1 MRLLFQNIACL
12 LILLLSLPVWSQAT
26 QITDYQ
32 RWIQDMKQNPR
43 GPFSNIRWF
52 CNDGTVLPPKAYACV
67 KHGGGSQ
74 HGKLNEHARI
84 LRSEGYWIANLL
96 AAIDVEKAITESNFL
111 DHYNQILIE
120 KFLINS
126 DNGWILHKALF
137 YRGAIQEE
145 DERDNGRKLLI
156 TLAAQPEWIGLRYPA
171 LRIGVNLIPHG
182 KDNASVQKVRQMA
195 ASLSEQD
202 SRFKYMRVK
211 IHGTPDAGDAQRVK
225 DYAKN
230 ISNAQDKAK
239 YLTLAEEIDRVY
251 QAIPLPE
258 LLEENAKVFTGG
270 PWLQKLLRHAATAYQ
285 AQDTPDKHFAVTA
298 KLQADLRDA
307 LPKIRSAEARL
318 RVLDLSLAVETAHFN
333 AGTQLRTEEQQASR
347 KVRIKRL
354 HNAFLA
360 AYGTGLINHRSLEEL
375 QFSLAILDQDAIS
388 LDTYIKELK
397 YLSRAP
403 GWSSQGLRFQFYQ
416 SMNKLAEIEPLA
428 LLFIQDQLRG
438 SLMLFASQTLD
449 SLTRDANKLAGVT
462 HKLFGKQIG
471 VGFHAL
477 NPGLARGKLYA
488 KPDITQIEKFDPQG
502 IYVLPETISDLPPIT
517 GIITAGEGNPL
528 SHVQLLARNLGIP
541 NVTVN
546 EDLLPQL
553 EKHNGETIIMAVSPT
568 GLVEL
573 DSDTTKWRDFFAEK
587 KQQDNVVIRP
597 DLKKLDL
604 TVRDFINLDELRASD
619 SGRIVG
625 PKAAKLGELRH
636 HYPEKV
642 AQGVAIP
649 FSIFRDVVLDKPYK
663 NTQQTVFKWMLGRYA
678 TIHSLNGDTEQK
690 KLASESFRQEIYDII
705 IHAELGDKYRHELRT
720 ALQKAFGDANTGV
733 FIRSD
738 TNVEDL
744 PGFTGA
750 GLNLTLFNVIG
761 FDNII
766 KGISSVW
773 ASPFTARAFAWR
785 QSLMEHPEHV
795 YPAVLLLQSVANE
808 KSGVLVTED
817 LDTGDTSILSVAVNE
832 GVGGAVDGQSAE
844 SLRINTLDGS
854 VRMLAPATA
863 PLRNVPSAKGGM
875 QKLPVSGS
883 ESVLKPDEIKQL
895 IQFAKEL
902 PDKFPAIVND
912 KGSPAAADV
921 EFGFLKGNLQLFQ
934 LRPFL
939 QSGKAQGSKYLMNMG
954 KALQGKMNQQVDMN
968 GVPQS

>member
-1 MRLLFQNIACL
+1 MRFSLQSF
-12 LILLLSLPVWSQAT
+12 LLLSLILITAPVGSNPVPEN
-26 QITDYQ
+26 DYQ
-32 RWIQDMKQNPR
+32 RWIQEMEQSPR
-43 GPFSNIRWF
+43 GPFSNIRWY
-52 CNDGTVLPPKAYACV
+52 CNDGTVLPPKEYACV
-67 KHGGGSQ
+67 EHGGGIQ
-74 HGKLNEHARI
+74 HGQLNEHARI
-84 LRSEGYWIANLL
+84 LRSKGYWIANVL
-96 AAIDVEKAITESNFL
+96 AAIDVEKAIPASNFL

-126 DNGWILHKALF
+126 DNGWIMRKALF

-156 TLAAQPEWIGLRYPA
+156 ALAAQSEWIGLRYPA
-171 LRIGVNLIPHG
+171 LRIGANLIPHG

-195 ASLSEQD
+195 ASQAD
-202 SRFKYMRVK
+202 DDPGFKSMRVK
-211 IHGTPDAGDAQRVK
+211 IHGSPDVGDAKLVRE
-225 DYAKN
+225 YAEK
-230 ISNAQDKAK
+230 ISDSQKKEKFLALAK
-239 YLTLAEEIDRVY
+239 EIDLVY
-251 QAIPLPE
+251 QAVPLPE

-270 PWLQKLLRHAATAYQ
+270 PWLQKLLRDAATAYQ
-285 AQDTPDKHFAVTA
+285 AEDTPDNHYAVTA
-298 KLQADLRDA
+298 RLLADLRDA
-307 LPKIRSAEARL
+307 LPKIRNTEARL
-318 RVLDLSLAVETAHFN
+318 RVLDLSLAVETALFN
-333 AGTQLRTEEQQASR
+333 ASTQMRTLMQQASR
-347 KVRIKRL
+347 KQRIAQL

-375 QFSLAILDQDAIS
+375 QSSLARLDKDTIS
-388 LDTYIKELK
+388 LETYIKELN

-416 SMNKLAEIEPLA
+416 SMSKLAEIEPLA

-438 SLMLFASQTLD
+438 SPMLFASHTLD

-477 NPGLARGKLYA
+477 NPGLARGRLYA
-488 KPDITQIEKFDPQG
+488 RPDLAQHEQFDPQG
-502 IYVLPETISDLPPIT
+502 IYVLPETISELPPIA

-541 NVTVN
+541 NITVN

-553 EKHNGETIIMAVSPT
+553 EKHDGETIIMAVSPT

-573 DSDTTKWRDFFAEK
+573 DSDTQQWRDFFGAK
-587 KQQDNVVIRP
+587 KQQNNVVIRP
-597 DLKKLDL
+597 DLEKLDL
-604 TVRDFINLDELRASD
+604 TVRDFVSLDTLRAGD
-619 SGRIVG
+619 SGRTVG
-625 PKAAKLGELRH
+625 PKAAKLGELHH
-636 HYPEKV
+636 HYPDKV
-642 AQGVAIP
+642 AKGVGIP
-649 FSIFRDVVLDKPYK
+649 FGIFREVVLDKPYK
-663 NTQQTVFKWMLGRYA
+663 NSRQTVFEWMLDRYA
-678 TIHSLNGDTEQK
+678 YLRSLPVDSKLRKQDTE
-690 KLASESFRQEIYDII
+690 AFRQEIYDII
-705 IHAELGDKYRHELRT
+705 MTADLGEKYRHELRV
-720 ALQKAFGDANTGV
+720 ALENAFGDINTGV

-750 GLNLTLFNVIG
+750 GLNLTLFNVVG

-766 KGISSVW
+766 KGINAVW

-785 QSLMEHPEHV
+785 QSLMENPEHV
-795 YPAVLLLQSVANE
+795 YPAILILKSVANE
-808 KSGVLVTED
+808 KSGVMVTED
-817 LDTGDTSILSVAVNE
+817 LETGDASILSVAVNE

-844 SLRINTLDGS
+844 SLHINMQDGS

-863 PLRNVPSAKGGM
+863 PLRNVPDTRGGM
-875 QKLPVSGS
+875 LKLPVSGS

-902 PDKFPAIVND
+902 PSKFPAIIDDQGN
-912 KGSPAAADV
+912 PAPADV
-921 EFGFLKGNLQLFQ
+921 EFGFLNGELQLFQ

-939 QSGKAQGSKYLMNMG
+939 QSGKAQGSNYLMNMD
-954 KALQGKMNQQVDMN
+954 KALQGKMNQQVNMN

>member
-1 MRLLFQNIACL
+1 MRLSFTSAA
-12 LILLLSLPVWSQAT
+12 LILIFISPTSWSDSTKVA
-26 QITDYQ
+26 DYQ
-32 RWIQDMKQNPR
+32 RWIQEMKETPR
-43 GPFSNIRWF
+43 GPFSKVLWF
-52 CNDGTVLPPKAYACV
+52 CSDGTILPPKAYACA
-67 KHGGGSQ
+67 KHGGGKQ
-74 HGKLNEHARI
+74 HGQLNEHARI
-84 LRSEGYWIANLL
+84 LRSNGYWIANVL
-96 AAIDVEKAITESNFL
+96 AAIDVEKDIAADNFL
-111 DHYNQILIE
+111 DRYNQMLIE
-120 KFLINS
+120 KFLITA
-126 DNGWILHKALF
+126 DNGWIMRKALF

-156 TLAAQPEWIGLRYPA
+156 ALVAQPEWIGLRYPA
-171 LRIGVNLIPHG
+171 LRIGANLIPHG
-182 KDNASVQKVRQMA
+182 KDTASVQKVRQMA
-195 ASLSEQD
+195 ASLAD
-202 SRFKYMRVK
+202 ADPGFKNMRVK
-211 IHGTPDAGDAQRVK
+211 IHGSPDAGDAQLVRA
-225 DYAKN
+225 YADK
-230 ISNAQDKAK
+230 ISDPQSKEK
-239 YLTLAEEIDRVY
+239 YLALAAEIDRVY
-251 QAIPLPE
+251 QAPPLPII
-258 LLEENAKVFTGG
+258 LEENAKVFSGG
-270 PWLQKLLRHAATAYQ
+270 PWLQKLLRDAAAAYQ
-285 AQDTPDKHFAVTA
+285 AKDSPDNHYAVTA
-298 KLQADLRDA
+298 KLLANLRDA
-307 LPKIRSAEARL
+307 LPKIHSAEARL
-318 RVLDLSLAVETAHFN
+318 RVLDLSLAVETANFN
-333 AGTQLRTEEQQASR
+333 ASTQLRAISQQAIR
-347 KVRIKRL
+347 KQRLSRL

-360 AYGTGLINHRSLEEL
+360 AYGTGLINQRSLKEL
-375 QFSLAILDQDAIS
+375 QYSLALLNKDTIS
-388 LDTYIKELK
+388 LDTYSKELK
-397 YLSRAP
+397 YLSRSP
-403 GWSSQGLRFQFYQ
+403 GWSNQELRFQFYQ
-416 SMNKLAEIEPLA
+416 SMTKLAEIEPLT

-438 SLMLFASQTLD
+438 SPMLYASQLLD

-488 KPDITQIEKFDPQG
+488 KPDLSQIDKFDAKG

-573 DSDTTKWRDFFAEK
+573 DSDTQQWRDFFGEK
-587 KQQDNVVIRP
+587 KQQDNIVIRP
-597 DLKKLDL
+597 DLNKLDL
-604 TVRDFINLDELRASD
+604 TVRKFISLDDLRASD

-636 HYPEKV
+636 HYPDKV

-649 FSIFRDVVLDKPYK
+649 FGIFREVVLDKPYK
-663 NTQQTVFKWMLGRYA
+663 NTQQTVFEWMVERYA
-678 TIHSLNGDTEQK
+678 TIRSLADDSAQK
-690 KLASESFRQEIYDII
+690 KQLAESFRQEIYDII
-705 IHAELGDKYRHELRT
+705 MRADLGDKYRQELRT
-720 ALQKAFGDANTGV
+720 ALQEAFGDANTGV

-750 GLNLTLFNVIG
+750 GLNLTLFNVVG
-761 FDNII
+761 YDNII
-766 KGISSVW
+766 KGINAVW
-773 ASPFTARAFAWR
+773 ASPFTERAFAWR

-817 LDTGDTSILSVAVNE
+817 LDTGDTNILSVAVNE

-844 SLRINTLDGS
+844 SLRINMLDGS

-863 PLRNVPSAKGGM
+863 PLRNVPSPDGGI

-883 ESVLKPDEIKQL
+883 ETVLKPDEIKQL

-902 PDKFPAIVND
+902 PNTFPSIVDDQGN
-912 KGSPAAADV
+912 PAAADV
-921 EFGFLKGNLQLFQ
+921 EFGFLHGRLQLFQ

-939 QSGKAQGSKYLMNMG
+939 QSSKAQGNNYLQNMD